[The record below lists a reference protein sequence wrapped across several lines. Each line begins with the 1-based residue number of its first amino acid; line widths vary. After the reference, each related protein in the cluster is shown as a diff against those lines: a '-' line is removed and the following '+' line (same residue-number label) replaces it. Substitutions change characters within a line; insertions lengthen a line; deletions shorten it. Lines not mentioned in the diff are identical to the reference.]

1 MFATYQQLIG
11 KQILQ
16 INETIVTTQKK
27 ILHAENNINKQNV
40 SARANVSAKDNVSA
54 RDNVSIRANV
64 SARAATLTAST
75 KHFPLTKLATKK
87 TTDQRLELMEQ
98 HLHRQ
103 DERIFNYVS
112 TIEDLKQ
119 EVSYYHD
126 LGKLKFFD
134 LEITLSELFLMNKNF
149 KLSKFSAKTL

>member
-27 ILHAENNINKQNV
+27 ILHAESNVNKQNI
-40 SARANVSAKDNVSA
+40 SAKTNVSAKDNVS
-54 RDNVSIRANV
+54 VRANV

-119 EVSYYHD
+119 EVSYYHV
-126 LGKLKFFD
+126 LRKLKFSD
-134 LEITLSELFLMNKNF
+134 LEITLSELFLMNQNF
-149 KLSKFSAKTL
+149 KLSKFSAKTVMLTL

>member
-1 MFATYQQLIG
+1 MFATYQQMIG

-16 INETIVTTQKK
+16 INETIVTSHQK

-40 SARANVSAKDNVSA
+40 SARANVSAKDNVS
-54 RDNVSIRANV
+54 VRANV

-98 HLHRQ
+98 HIHRQ
-103 DERIFNYVS
+103 DERLLKYVS
-112 TIEDLKQ
+112 TIDDLKQ

-126 LGKLKFFD
+126 WRKLKFFD
-134 LEITLSELFLMNKNF
+134 LEITLSELFLMNQNF
-149 KLSKFSAKTL
+149 ELSKFSAKTVMLTL

>member
-1 MFATYQQLIG
+1 MFATYQQMIG

-27 ILHAENNINKQNV
+27 IFHAESNVNKQNI
-40 SARANVSAKDNVSA
+40 SARANVSAKDNVS
-54 RDNVSIRANV
+54 VRANV

-149 KLSKFSAKTL
+149 KLSKFSAKTVMLTL

>member
-1 MFATYQQLIG
+1 MFATYQQMIG
-11 KQILQ
+11 KQIIQ

-27 ILHAENNINKQNV
+27 IFHAESNVNKQNI
-40 SARANVSAKDNVSA
+40 SARANVSAKDNVS
-54 RDNVSIRANV
+54 VRANV

-149 KLSKFSAKTL
+149 KLSKFSAKTVMLTL

>member
-27 ILHAENNINKQNV
+27 ILHAENNINKQNI
-40 SARANVSAKDNVSA
+40 SARANVSAKDNVS
-54 RDNVSIRANV
+54 VRANV

-149 KLSKFSAKTL
+149 KLSKFSAKTVMLTL